1 MLLTD
6 FLRIITSSVTTKHIT
21 GAIKNFL
28 EKNETIK
35 VVCLIVIHLELFTQ
49 VSSLTHCD
57 YSTLTV

>member
-1 MLLTD
+1 MLLID

-21 GAIKNFL
+21 GAIKFFL

-35 VVCLIVIHLELFTQ
+35 VVCLIVIHLEL